1 MRSRKSLIQKISG
14 IKEDIETLKNKL
26 TIYQGE
32 GNYVEASKI
41 MYVLLPNLQKQ
52 LKEAETKIASQR

>member
-1 MRSRKSLIQKISG
+1 
-14 IKEDIETLKNKL
+14 LKNKL

-52 LKEAETKIASQR
+52 LKEAETKIASQKDRLVKELVDAEEVASVVSK